1 MSAEQT
7 KTADMP
13 EPKQKFIHREL
24 SWLAFNERVLEEAE
38 DVNNPLLERLRFLA
52 IFVNNLDEFY
62 MVRIAGIKRLID
74 ARYKNTDE
82 YGYTAEEILKEI
94 EQKIQDLSKRLYH
107 SFQALVYQELP
118 KNKIR
123 LKKYPELNEDEKRH
137 AQNYFES
144 TLFPVMTPM
153 AVDQGHPFP
162 VLPSKTLSFSL
173 TVEHDGKQHFLVLPI
188 PNVIS
193 RLVQLPSAKGEY
205 NYVLIDEII
214 RNNLAVFCT
223 GYRIV
228 ESALFRV
235 IRDSDI
241 EIKEEYMEDLL
252 KAIEKEIKKRP
263 KAKVVCLEVE
273 KSIST
278 DMLNRLCKQ
287 MGIPAGEAKPIE
299 AELDLTLLFDLVG
312 SFTKSKLVFKEFK
325 PKELKYASI
334 FDKIK
339 QNDFLVHLPYQSFKP
354 VVDFIQEAAKDKS
367 VLAIKMTLYRT
378 SGDSVFIQALKEA
391 AQNKKQVTVLVEL
404 RARFEEEK
412 NILWAKELENAGCHV
427 IYGIANLKIHSKIAL
442 VVRKEQN
449 KIRRYIHLS
458 SGNYNE
464 KTSAVYTDIGYFTAR
479 EDFAR
484 DISDVF
490 NVISGYSLP
499 PKWRKVISAPYD
511 LRKYFIELIDTEI
524 QNHNKYENGFIFAK
538 MNSLADNQII
548 EKLYEASKA
557 GVKIKLLVRG
567 MCCLIP
573 GIPGMSENIEVRSI
587 LGRFLE
593 HSRIYFFNNNLAS
606 RIFLSSADWMT
617 RNFDRRIELLFPI
630 EDEILKEHLKFILD
644 TYWKDN
650 LKSRVL
656 NMNKLYTRAKAGT
669 PRLIA
674 QEFLSD
680 YYLKQTG

>member
-1 MSAEQT
+1 MSAEQI
-7 KTADMP
+7 KTADALD
-13 EPKQKFIHREL
+13 PKQKLIHREL

-38 DVNNPLLERLRFLA
+38 DANNPLLERLRFLA
-52 IFVNNLDEFY
+52 IYVNNLDEFY

-74 ARYKNTDE
+74 ARYKSTDE
-82 YGYTAEEILKEI
+82 YGYTPEEILKET
-94 EQKIQDLSKRLYH
+94 EQKIQDLSKRLYQ
-107 SFQALVYQELP
+107 SFQTLVYQELP

-123 LKKYPELNEDEKRH
+123 LKKYPDLSEDEKKH

-173 TVEHDGKQHFLVLPI
+173 TVEHEGKQHFLVLPV

-193 RLVQLPSAKGEY
+193 RLVQLPSIKGEC

-287 MGIPAGEAKPIE
+287 MTVPASEAKPID
-299 AELDLTLLFDLVG
+299 AELDLTLLFDLVVG
-312 SFTKSKLVFKEFK
+312 FTKSKLVFKEFK

-334 FDKIK
+334 FDRIK
-339 QNDFLVHLPYQSFKP
+339 QNDFLIHLPYQSFKP

-499 PKWRKVISAPYD
+499 PKWRKVVSAPYD
-511 LRKYFIELIDTEI
+511 LRKYFIELIDIEI
-524 QNHNKYENGFIFAK
+524 QNHKKYENGFIFAK
-538 MNSLADNQII
+538 MNSLADNQVI

-557 GVKIKLLVRG
+557 GVKVKLLVRG

-573 GIPGMSENIEVRSI
+573 GIPGMSETIEIRSI

-593 HSRIYFFNNNLAS
+593 HSRIYFFNNNLAP
-606 RIFLSSADWMT
+606 RVFLSSADWMT

-630 EDEILKEHLKFILD
+630 EEESLKEHLKFILD

-650 LKSRVL
+650 LKSRIL
-656 NMNKLYTRAKAGT
+656 GASKIYTRVKPGS
-669 PRLIA
+669 PKIIA
-674 QEFLSD
+674 QEFLTE